1 MQASART
8 QHEARTASF
17 EGVLDRGQI
26 AEHRSSLCLPVG
38 GLAYRDVHL
47 GAQRAGTV
55 VGTALD
61 RLPTRDL
68 LDRRVRQ

>member
-1 MQASART
+1 MQVSART

-26 AEHRSSLCLPVG
+26 AEQRSSLCLQVG
-38 GLAYRDVHL
+38 GFAYRGVHL
-47 GAQRAGTV
+47 GAQREGTV

-61 RLPTRDL
+61 RVQTR
-68 LDRRVRQ
+68 RSP